1 MNYITVFGSSRCKS
15 GEPEYIFAEEVGEL
29 IGKYGHNV
37 ATGGYQG
44 TMEAVS
50 KGALNHGVTVNGV
63 TVPSLFSEKSEK
75 GFERTANI
83 FVNNE
88 TKAESLSNRIHFLLK
103 DSKAVIVLP
112 GKIGTMTELFVAW
125 NSNYL
130 FNINENKDLI
140 PIFLKKD
147 FWKKIVDEL
156 PNNMELNKEFL
167 NYFEN
172 IDELEMYISELN

>member
-1 MNYITVFGSSRCKS
+1 MNHITVFGSSRCKA
-15 GEPEYIFAEEVGEL
+15 GESEYVFAEEVGEL

-50 KGALNHGVTVNGV
+50 KGALNQGVTVSGV

-75 GFERTANI
+75 GFERRPNI
-83 FVNNE
+83 YVNNE
-88 TKAESLSNRIHFLLK
+88 IKAESLSNRIHFLLK
-103 DSKAVIVLP
+103 DSKAIIVLP
-112 GKIGTMTELFVAW
+112 GKIGTLTELFVAW

-147 FWKKIVDEL
+147 YWKKIVDEF

-167 NYFEN
+167 NYFED
-172 IDELEMYISELN
+172 IAQLDMFVSKLN

>member
-1 MNYITVFGSSRCKS
+1 MKHITVFGSSRCVE
-15 GEPEYIFAEEVGEL
+15 GDQEYSFAESVGNML
-29 IGKYGHNV
+29 GKLGHNV

-50 KGALNHGVTVNGV
+50 KGALNQGVTVSGV
-63 TVPSLFSEKSEK
+63 TVPSLFSENSEK
-75 GFERTANI
+75 GFERRPNI
-83 FVNNE
+83 YVNNE
-88 TKAESLSNRIHFLLK
+88 IKAESLSNRIHFLLQ
-103 DSKAVIVLP
+103 DSKAIIVLP
-112 GKIGTMTELFVAW
+112 GKIGTLTELFVAW

-147 FWKKIVDEL
+147 YWKKIVDEF

-167 NYFEN
+167 NYFED
-172 IDELEMYISELN
+172 IAQLEMYVSKLN

>member
-1 MNYITVFGSSRCKS
+1 MKFITVFGSSRCKA
-15 GEPEYIFAEEVGEL
+15 GEPEYIFAEKVGEL

-50 KGALNHGVTVNGV
+50 KGSLSQGVVVNGV

-75 GFERTANI
+75 SFERTPNI
-83 FVNNE
+83 YVNNE
-88 TKAESLSNRIHFLLK
+88 IKAESLSNRIHFLLK
-103 DSKAVIVLP
+103 DSKAIIVLP
-112 GKIGTMTELFVAW
+112 GKIGTLTELFVAW

-147 FWKKIVDEL
+147 YWKKIVDEF

-167 NYFEN
+167 NYFED
-172 IDELEMYISELN
+172 IAQLEMFVSKLN

>member
-1 MNYITVFGSSRCKS
+1 MNHITVFGSSRCKA
-15 GEPEYIFAEEVGEL
+15 GESEYVFAEEVGEL

-50 KGALNHGVTVNGV
+50 KGALNQGVTVSGV

-75 GFERTANI
+75 GFERRPNI
-83 FVNNE
+83 YVNNE
-88 TKAESLSNRIHFLLK
+88 IKAESLSNRIHFLLK
-103 DSKAVIVLP
+103 DSKAIIVLP
-112 GKIGTMTELFVAW
+112 GKIGTLTELFVAW

-147 FWKKIVDEL
+147 YWKKIVDE
-156 PNNMELNKEFL
+156 FL
-167 NYFEN
+167 SL
-172 IDELEMYISELN
+172 IHI